1 MKPKAFNIDLLSPH
15 LFWDV
20 ERSKVTFRSNKKFI
34 IKRILEY
41 GLLSD
46 WMELCKHLD
55 INQIADLVSD
65 VKDMDDK
72 SLSFI
77 AAMSKR
83 PKERFLCYTMKQSTN
98 PHLLF

>member
-1 MKPKAFNIDLLSPH
+1 MKPEAFNIDLLSPH

-20 ERSKVTFRSNKKFI
+20 ERSKVTFRGNKQFI

-55 INQIADLVSD
+55 IDQIADLVSD
-65 VKDMDDK
+65 IKDLDNK

-83 PKERFLCYTMKQSTN
+83 PKESFLCYTMKQSMN